1 MAESLKYKLGPAEN
15 ERWLQLW
22 WWHSNSKTT
31 CNIQLQFQWLPH
43 NVIGWKLHNLHS
55 PLSPPSPFNLINLL
69 LKVSLPFYKNL
80 HFYEANKWHC
90 LHKDITRWLI
100 NTRVNTFQKR
110 LLIGNVCMQIDMA
123 QQDVSCSAK
132 VKQCK
137 HKAPVC
143 EGRQKKGLL
152 PKELIL
158 DQFVLHSPALIH

>member
-1 MAESLKYKLGPAEN
+1 MRDDSNCDGDIPIQRQLVTSNFSFNDCLTMSSAEICTTPA
-15 ERWLQLW
+15 
-22 WWHSNSKTT
+22 
-31 CNIQLQFQWLPH
+31 
-43 NVIGWKLHNLHS
+43 
-55 PLSPPSPFNLINLL
+55 PPSLLHHLLISLICCL
-69 LKVSLPFYKNL
+69 VSLPFYKNL

-143 EGRQKKGLL
+143 EGRQKKKVCR
-152 PKELIL
+152 PK
-158 DQFVLHSPALIH
+158 S